1 MFEQLKRAFSDAAR
15 NLSSHKEISERDL
28 SNHLSELELS
38 LLESDV
44 APEVVDDLVV
54 SLKPELLGLELEK
67 GQTPEDVI
75 RLKLRMRIADMFNK
89 SGNMNIIQLIRTKK
103 ETGKGPFVILLLGIN
118 GTGKTT
124 TIAKIARLLKKN
136 GISTVLAAADTH
148 RAGAIEQLSQHGEN
162 LSIKVIS
169 QRYGADPSAVGR
181 DAVDYATKH
190 RVDTV
195 LIDTAGRMQTAK
207 NLMDEINKIVRVV
220 KPDIKLF
227 IGDSLAGNDTINQ
240 AREFY
245 EYTKFDGAILTKT
258 DADAKGGSA
267 ISIVHATSKPIVLLG
282 MGQSYDDITSF
293 SSEKFLDSV
302 FGNPPLVTETELPF
316 NNIIQQDMTKQ
327 EKDKSERVQPN
338 IELPFGEINLRTA
351 SDADTSERLTKKINQ
366 TPSELPPVLNDA
378 SSNEDKSR
386 EKFSSENLT
395 IQQQQQQHHQ
405 QQQLQ
410 QQQQQQQQQHADQQE
425 RHIEHT
431 PQHSEQEH
439 SEQQQEQV
447 QLKEQEQEQL
457 KEQEQT
463 QLHGYQEPQP
473 QVISAAATQK
483 PESVSEKKESGGF
496 FKSLFGKK
504 NKDKTPD
511 PEKESAMDNH
521 IKVSSHEKNLSSTME
536 SEGKSKVKELVE
548 NNGKK
553 TNTHKK
559 NEEEKDEE
567 EIVYLTDKDIE
578 DLLK

>member
-28 SNHLSELELS
+28 NDQLSELELS

-54 SLKPELLGLELEK
+54 SLRTELLGLELEK
-67 GQTPEDVI
+67 GQSAEDVI
-75 RLKLRMRIADMFNK
+75 RLKLRTRIADMFNN
-89 SGNMNIIQLIRTKK
+89 SGTLNLIQLIRLKK
-103 ETGKGPFVILLLGIN
+103 EAGKGPFVILLLGIN

-124 TIAKIARLLKKN
+124 TIAKIARLFKKN

-282 MGQSYDDITSF
+282 MGQSYDDITPF

-302 FGNPPLVTETELPF
+302 FGNSPLVGDTELPS
-316 NNIIQQDMTKQ
+316 NNIIEKEISKQDTNRN
-327 EKDKSERVQPN
+327 EKVETD
-338 IELPFGEINLRTA
+338 IELPNEEVTLRTV
-351 SDADTSERLTKKINQ
+351 SNGDTSERLSQKING
-366 TPSELPPVLNDA
+366 TISELPPDSDNSSSKKYESLDKVA
-378 SSNEDKSR
+378 S
-386 EKFSSENLT
+386 EKPT
-395 IQQQQQQHHQ
+395 TQKWHV
-405 QQQLQ
+405 
-410 QQQQQQQQQHADQQE
+410 DQQE
-425 RHIEHT
+425 EYFEQ
-431 PQHSEQEH
+431 PPLHSERQQDEVH
-439 SEQQQEQV
+439 PQQQGQ
-447 QLKEQEQEQL
+447 KQEQ
-457 KEQEQT
+457 
-463 QLHGYQEPQP
+463 GYQEQQP
-473 QVISAAATQK
+473 KVINVTADKK
-483 PESVSEKKESGGF
+483 PDSTSEKKESGGF
-496 FKSLFGKK
+496 FRGLFGKK
-504 NKDKTPD
+504 NKYRTQD
-511 PEKESAMDNH
+511 PEKDSPMDDQT
-521 IKVSSHEKNLSSTME
+521 IKSSHEINLASAAE
-536 SEGKSKVKELVE
+536 SEGKSKTKHLVE
-548 NNGKK
+548 NTEKEN
-553 TNTHKK
+553 K
-559 NEEEKDEE
+559 NQKKDEE
-567 EIVYLTDKDIE
+567 EIVYLTDEDIE

>member
-15 NLSSHKEISERDL
+15 NLSSHKEISKRDL
-28 SNHLSELELS
+28 DNQLSELELS

-44 APEVVDDLVV
+44 APEVVDDLVG
-54 SLKPELLGLELEK
+54 SLRTELLGLELEK
-67 GQTPEDVI
+67 GQSAEDVI
-75 RLKLRMRIADMFNK
+75 KLKLRMRLSDMFNK
-89 SGNMNIIQLIRTKK
+89 SGTMNLIQLIKSKK
-103 ETGKGPFVILLLGIN
+103 EAGKVPFVILLLGIN

-240 AREFY
+240 AREFF

-293 SSEKFLDSV
+293 SSEKFLDSI
-302 FGNPPLVTETELPF
+302 FGNSSLVSETELLS
-316 NNIIQQDMTKQ
+316 NNIIQPDITKQ
-327 EKDKSERVQPN
+327 DTKRNGKIETDM
-338 IELPFGEINLRTA
+338 ELPNEKVILRSVTNEDTFGRPIQ
-351 SDADTSERLTKKINQ
+351 KIDEP
-366 TPSELPPVLNDA
+366 PSELLLDSDDTSSRKYESLDKVA
-378 SSNEDKSR
+378 SNKPT
-386 EKFSSENLT
+386 L
-395 IQQQQQQHHQ
+395 QQKQADLKEPHFEEPRIPEQQHDNAHP
-405 QQQLQ
+405 
-410 QQQQQQQQQHADQQE
+410 E
-425 RHIEHT
+425 
-431 PQHSEQEH
+431 
-439 SEQQQEQV
+439 
-447 QLKEQEQEQL
+447 EQEQKKKQ
-457 KEQEQT
+457 
-463 QLHGYQEPQP
+463 GYLEDQP
-473 QVISAAATQK
+473 QVITVTSDKK
-483 PESVSEKKESGGF
+483 PESISEKKEPGGF
-496 FKSLFGKK
+496 FRGLFGKK
-504 NKDKTPD
+504 NKYQTKDPVNDTPKD
-511 PEKESAMDNH
+511 MHTIESSQENLN
-521 IKVSSHEKNLSSTME
+521 SSVE
-536 SEGKSKVKELVE
+536 SERKSETEDLVKGNE
-548 NNGKK
+548 KK
-553 TNTHKK
+553 AKSQN
-559 NEEEKDEE
+559 KDAE
-567 EIVYLTDKDIE
+567 EIVYLTDEDIE

>member
-28 SNHLSELELS
+28 SSQLSELELS

-54 SLKPELLGLELEK
+54 SLKTELLGLELEK

-75 RLKLRMRIADMFNK
+75 RRKLRMRIADMFNK
-89 SGNMNIIQLIRTKK
+89 SGNVNIFQLIRIKK
-103 ETGKGPFVILLLGIN
+103 EAGKGPFVILLLGIN

-124 TIAKIARLLKKN
+124 TIAKIARLFKKN

-282 MGQSYDDITSF
+282 MGQSYDDITPF

-302 FGNPPLVTETELPF
+302 FGNSPLVSETELPF
-316 NNIIQQDMTKQ
+316 NNIIQQDITKQ
-327 EKDKSERVQPN
+327 DKNKSEKVQPN
-338 IELPFGEINLRTA
+338 IELPYGEVTLRTA

-366 TPSELPPVLNDA
+366 TPSELPPDSNDA
-378 SSNEDKSR
+378 SSNEDKSL

-395 IQQQQQQHHQ
+395 IQQPQQH
-405 QQQLQ
+405 Q
-410 QQQQQQQQQHADQQE
+410 QQQQQQRQQADQQE
-425 RHIEHT
+425 RHVEHT

-447 QLKEQEQEQL
+447 QLKEQV
-457 KEQEQT
+457 QT
-463 QLHGYQEPQP
+463 HVHGYQEPQP
-473 QVISAAATQK
+473 QVISAAAGEK
-483 PESVSEKKESGGF
+483 PESASEKKESGGF

-504 NKDKTPD
+504 NKDKTQD
-511 PEKESAMDNH
+511 PEKESAMENH
-521 IKVSSHEKNLSSTME
+521 ITESSHEKNLSSTVE
-536 SEGKSKVKELVE
+536 SEGKSKVKDLVE

-553 TNTHKK
+553 TNTQKK
-559 NEEEKDEE
+559 IEEKEEKEE

>member
-28 SNHLSELELS
+28 NNQLSELELS

-44 APEVVDDLVV
+44 APEVVDDLVA
-54 SLKPELLGLELEK
+54 SLRTELLGLELEK
-67 GQTPEDVI
+67 GQSAEDVI

-89 SGNMNIIQLIRTKK
+89 SGTMNIIQLIRSKK
-103 ETGKGPFVILLLGIN
+103 ESGKGPFVILLLGIN

-124 TIAKIARLLKKN
+124 TIAKIAHLFKKN

-148 RAGAIEQLSQHGEN
+148 RAGAIEQLLQHGEN

-267 ISIVHATSKPIVLLG
+267 ISIVHTTSKPIVLLG
-282 MGQSYDDITSF
+282 MGQSYDDITPF

-302 FGNPPLVTETELPF
+302 FGNSPMASETELPF
-316 NNIIQQDMTKQ
+316 NNIIQQDVTKQ
-327 EKDKSERVQPN
+327 DKNRSEKVETD
-338 IELPFGEINLRTA
+338 IELPYEEVTLRTV
-351 SDADTSERLTKKINQ
+351 SNEDTSERPSQKIEG
-366 TPSELPPVLNDA
+366 TPPEFPPDSDDP
-378 SSNEDKSR
+378 SSNKYESLDKVAS
-386 EKFSSENLT
+386 EKLT
-395 IQQQQQQHHQ
+395 IQQQQQT
-405 QQQLQ
+405 
-410 QQQQQQQQQHADQQE
+410 DQQE
-425 RHIEHT
+425 GHFEQT
-431 PQHSEQEH
+431 PHH
-439 SEQQQEQV
+439 SEQQQDQV
-447 QLKEQEQEQL
+447 QLQQ
-457 KEQEQT
+457 QEQT
-463 QLHGYQEPQP
+463 QHQSYQEQQP
-473 QVISAAATQK
+473 QVISVTDNKK
-483 PESVSEKKESGGF
+483 PESISEKKESGGF
-496 FKSLFGKK
+496 FKGLFGKK
-504 NKDKTPD
+504 NKNKTQD
-511 PEKESAMDNH
+511 PEKGSAIDNH
-521 IKVSSHEKNLSSTME
+521 TIKSSQKNLASTVE
-536 SEGKSKVKELVE
+536 SEGKSKTKDLVE
-548 NNGKK
+548 NNEKK
-553 TNTHKK
+553 TSSQKK
-559 NEEEKDEE
+559 EEEEE
-567 EIVYLTDKDIE
+567 EIVYLTDEDIE

>member
-28 SNHLSELELS
+28 SNQLSELELS

-54 SLKPELLGLELEK
+54 SLKTELLGLELEK

-75 RLKLRMRIADMFNK
+75 RRKLRMRIADMFNK
-89 SGNMNIIQLIRTKK
+89 SGNVNIFQLIRIKK
-103 ETGKGPFVILLLGIN
+103 EAGKGPFVILLLGIN

-124 TIAKIARLLKKN
+124 TIAKIARLFQKN

-240 AREFY
+240 ARDFY

-282 MGQSYDDITSF
+282 MGQSYDDITPF

-302 FGNPPLVTETELPF
+302 FGNSPLVSETELPF
-316 NNIIQQDMTKQ
+316 NNIIQQDITKQ
-327 EKDKSERVQPN
+327 DKNKSEKVQPN
-338 IELPFGEINLRTA
+338 IELPYGEVTLRTA

-366 TPSELPPVLNDA
+366 TPSELPPDSNDA
-378 SSNEDKSR
+378 SSNEDKSL

-395 IQQQQQQHHQ
+395 IQQPQQH
-405 QQQLQ
+405 Q
-410 QQQQQQQQQHADQQE
+410 QQQQQRQQADQQE
-425 RHIEHT
+425 RHVEHT

-447 QLKEQEQEQL
+447 QLKEQV
-457 KEQEQT
+457 QT
-463 QLHGYQEPQP
+463 HVHGYQEPQP
-473 QVISAAATQK
+473 QVISAAAGEK
-483 PESVSEKKESGGF
+483 PESASEKKESGGF

-504 NKDKTPD
+504 NKDKTQD
-511 PEKESAMDNH
+511 PEKESAMGNH
-521 IKVSSHEKNLSSTME
+521 ITESSHEKNLSSTVE
-536 SEGKSKVKELVE
+536 SEGKSKVKDLVE

-553 TNTHKK
+553 TNTQKK
-559 NEEEKDEE
+559 NEEKEEKEE